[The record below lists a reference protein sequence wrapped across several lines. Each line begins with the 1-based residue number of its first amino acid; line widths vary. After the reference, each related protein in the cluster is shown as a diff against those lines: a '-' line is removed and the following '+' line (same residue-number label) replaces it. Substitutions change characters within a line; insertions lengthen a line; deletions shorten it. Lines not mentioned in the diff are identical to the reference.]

1 MGCRHPVLQ
10 PRPLQVTRPGQ
21 WSPWAV
27 VTLLYSRG
35 LYRSPGDQE
44 AGTGPS
50 SGAAPIPRA
59 SESQAPLHEDRGP
72 WKGTG
77 SQPRSGQQADGIAAR
92 GRNFLKREMWMGR
105 VTRSSPSGVTAQTAR
120 LLGLPGWVPSPLASL
135 WSLTKDAG
143 RRVNLPVFPESAGKC
158 WAVRHRERCT
168 CQRLWTAGWQ
178 LLRKLDT
185 STP

>member
-1 MGCRHPVLQ
+1 MTRRPALGHPQGQ
-10 PRPLQVTRPGQ
+10 PPYPELLKVKLPSTRTEAHG
-21 WSPWAV
+21 
-27 VTLLYSRG
+27 RG
-35 LYRSPGDQE
+35 LVPSPGASSRQ
-44 AGTGPS
+44 TG
-50 SGAAPIPRA
+50 R
-59 SESQAPLHEDRGP
+59 
-72 WKGTG
+72 
-77 SQPRSGQQADGIAAR
+77 IAAR